1 MDVLPRHVAAPYG
14 RSWSNMKVSHII
26 TGLDNGGAETMLYRL
41 LSHTDRKAFESQ
53 VISLT
58 DIGPVGKRIQALGV
72 PVRALEMRRG
82 VPNQLGVSRVAR
94 CLGSD
99 PPDVIQT
106 WLYQADL
113 IGGLAARVAG
123 NAPVVWGVHNTILDP
138 ASVTRVKMWTVRAC
152 SLASRWLPTR
162 IVCCAESARE
172 AHAKLGYAKEKLL
185 VIPNGCDTTLFSP
198 DPGTG
203 LSVREELGV
212 REGAPLIGLVARF
225 DAPKDH
231 YNFIRAAAL
240 LHGRLPDVNFVLC
253 GDGISWEN
261 QELVGW
267 IDAAGMRARCHLL
280 GRRHDMPRLTA
291 ALDLASSS
299 SFFSEAWPLVVG
311 EAMACGVPCVVTDVG
326 DSAVIVGET
335 GRVVPPRDP
344 KALADAWQDLLSVG
358 PDERA
363 RLGIAARRR
372 IERYFSLRDTVA
384 AYEDMYEELAT
395 TAGRAASFDAPR

>member
-1 MDVLPRHVAAPYG
+1 
-14 RSWSNMKVSHII
+14 MKVSHII

-41 LSHTDRKAFESQ
+41 LSHTDRRAFEPR

-82 VPNQLGVSRVAR
+82 VPNQLGVLRVAR
-94 CLGSD
+94 CLRSD

-113 IGGLAARVAG
+113 IGGLAAKVAG
-123 NAPVVWGVHNTILDP
+123 NTPVVWGIHNTILDP
-138 ASVTRVKMWTVRAC
+138 VSVTRVKMWTVRAC
-152 SLASRWLPTR
+152 SFASRWLPDR
-162 IVCCAESARE
+162 IVCCADSARD
-172 AHAKLGYAKEKLL
+172 AHAKLGYVKEKLL
-185 VIPNGCDTTLFSP
+185 VIPNGCDTALFSP
-198 DPGTG
+198 DPGAG
-203 LSVREELGV
+203 LSVRKELGIGK
-212 REGAPLIGLVARF
+212 EAPLIGLVARF

-267 IDAAGMRARCHLL
+267 INAAGIRARCHLL
-280 GRRHDMPRLTA
+280 GRRSDMPRLTA

-299 SFFSEAWPLVVG
+299 SFYSEAWPLVVG

-335 GRVVPPRDP
+335 GRVVPPRNP
-344 KALADAWQDLLSVG
+344 RALADAWQDLLSLG
-358 PDERA
+358 PDEKA

-372 IERYFSLRDTVA
+372 IERNFSLRDTVA
-384 AYEDMYEELAT
+384 AYEGIYEELASIS
-395 TAGRAASFDAPR
+395 GRAVSFGAPR

>member
-1 MDVLPRHVAAPYG
+1 
-14 RSWSNMKVSHII
+14 MKVSHVIP
-26 TGLDNGGAETMLYRL
+26 GLDNGGAETMLYRL
-41 LSHTDRKAFESQ
+41 LSHTDRRAFESQ

-82 VPNQLGVSRVAR
+82 VPNQLGVPQVAR
-94 CLGSD
+94 CLRSD

-113 IGGLAARVAG
+113 IGGLAARLVG
-123 NAPVVWGVHNTILDP
+123 NPPVVWGVHNTRLDP
-138 ASVTRVKMWTVRAC
+138 ASVTRIKMWTVRAC
-152 SLASRWLPTR
+152 SWASHWLPAR
-162 IVCCAESARE
+162 IVCCAESARDV
-172 AHAKLGYAKEKLL
+172 HAKLGFAKKKLL
-185 VIPNGCDTTLFSP
+185 VIPNGCDTTLFGP
-198 DPGTG
+198 DPGAR

-212 REGAPLIGLVARF
+212 GEGEPLIGLVARF
-225 DAPKDH
+225 DTPKDH

-240 LHGRLPDVNFVLC
+240 LHQRLPGVNFVLC
-253 GDGISWEN
+253 GDGINWEN
-261 QELVGW
+261 RELVGW
-267 IDAAGMRARCHLL
+267 IDAFGIRARCHLL
-280 GRRHDMPRLTA
+280 GRRPDMPRLTA
-291 ALDLASSS
+291 ALDLATSS
-299 SFFSEAWPLVVG
+299 SFYSEAWPLVVG

-372 IERYFSLRDTVA
+372 IEHYFSLRDAVA
-384 AYEDMYEELAT
+384 AYEDVYEELAST
-395 TAGRAASFDAPR
+395 GGRAASFGAPR